1 MIGRLEH
8 NGNFFILAYN
18 GKTLLRCKSKI
29 GLMKKI
35 RKDEECISL
44 GIKTLR
50 VIPSSVY
57 DTIK

>member
-8 NGNFFILAYN
+8 NGNFFILTYN
-18 GKTLLRCKSKI
+18 DKILLRCKSKI

-35 RKDEECISL
+35 RKNEECINL
-44 GIKTLR
+44 GIKTPI
-50 VIPSSVY
+50 VIPPSVY